1 MSKIYFQQY
10 QKLIDWN
17 NLAFKQLHAT
27 INTLKGAKNKLLMK
41 KNKLLM
47 KKNKLK
53 NKKTFKFL
61 KIYLSM
67 LNSIQM
73 NIT

>member
-1 MSKIYFQQY
+1 MSKIYFQQC

-41 KNKLLM
+41 KNKL
-47 KKNKLK
+47 K